1 MLRAQWDRTLGW
13 ASVALFV
20 VLLVAGQQQLA
31 RSHSNAEQ
39 VAFFVSGGFGG
50 LFVLFIGITF
60 LLGADLRDTN
70 HKLDRLERVLQGAPP
85 AAPAGQPTRRLSG
98 AARGCGALW
107 LLGAV
112 CITVGWLTAAR
123 TSDLGDALQ
132 GLAFGAIGVALAT
145 GGMVAYGVAG
155 GLARSRRMRS
165 VLGGLAADAAGH
177 DDGSPAGV
185 TGQTGWWSAAGLTR
199 YHRPDCA
206 ALTDAEGE
214 PFRVEGASADLR
226 PCLICPGEREG
237 ADGR

>member
-1 MLRAQWDRTLGW
+1 VLRAQWDRTLGW
-13 ASVALFV
+13 ASVALFF

-50 LFVLFIGITF
+50 LFVLFVGITF

-70 HKLDRLERVLQGAPP
+70 HKLDRLERALQGAP
-85 AAPAGQPTRRLSG
+85 AEQPTRRFSG
-98 AARGCGALW
+98 AALGCGALW
-107 LLGAV
+107 LVGAGFV
-112 CITVGWLTAAR
+112 TVGWLTAAR
-123 TSDLGDALQ
+123 TSDLGDALH

-155 GLARSRRMRS
+155 GLTRSRRMRA
-165 VLGGLAADAAGH
+165 VLGGLAADSAGNDDGALAAG
-177 DDGSPAGV
+177 V
-185 TGQTGWWSAAGLTR
+185 GQTGWWSAAGLTR

-206 ALTDAEGE
+206 ALINAEGE

-226 PCLICPGEREG
+226 PCLICQGEREG